1 MRVACFVAIAAM
13 ASVSSRDARADAAAA
28 DALFQDGRRL
38 MDEKRF
44 PEACTKF
51 DSAYKEE
58 PTLGTLLNLANC
70 RELEG
75 KLATAWA
82 RWNEAEA
89 KARQAGDDRESLARD
104 RKEALASRLP
114 KITLVVQNPK
124 AGIQVFRDDAAV
136 SPGSY
141 GTALPTD
148 PGTHVIQVIRD
159 DDDGVIHKQE
169 IQLIEAQQ
177 VRVELDVAAIEAA
190 APKAPPK
197 RAPVKVVTITPDD
210 YDPGAGQRTAGWV
223 VAGFGGAALVGG
235 FVLGGVALAQK
246 GDANCAEGT
255 FNAAGEEVSR
265 ACFAA
270 SRDSIDSAETLAN
283 AGQWLGI
290 AGLVVAGVGVTL
302 LLTVPDGGAS
312 ELEKRSSAPSQYEL
326 GRRPP
331 PRTVAVGTYGA
342 PGSGGVRLGGSF

>member
-1 MRVACFVAIAAM
+1 MTSLRSH
-13 ASVSSRDARADAAAA
+13 ASVRAVLGIAIVSLASSAGTEARADAAAA

-38 MDEKRF
+38 MDEKRTA
-44 PEACTKF
+44 EACTKF
-51 DSAYKEE
+51 DSSYKEE

-70 RELEG
+70 REIEG
-75 KLATAWA
+75 RLATAWA

-89 KARQAGDDRESLARD
+89 KAHQAGDDRESLAKD
-104 RKEALASRLP
+104 RKEALAPRLP
-114 KITLVVQNPK
+114 KITIVVTNPK
-124 AGIQVFRDDAAV
+124 PGIQVFRDDAAV

-169 IQLIEAQQ
+169 LKLAEAQQ
-177 VRVELDVAAIEAA
+177 VRVELDIGAIEAA
-190 APKAPPK
+190 APKAAPK
-197 RAPVKVVTITPDD
+197 RAPVQVVTLTPDD

-223 VAGFGGAALVGG
+223 VTGFGAAAVVGG

-246 GDANCAEGT
+246 GDAKCADGS
-255 FNAAGEEVSR
+255 FSVNGEQVSH

-270 SRDSIDSAETLAN
+270 SRDTIESAESLAT
-283 AGQWLGI
+283 AGQWVGI

-302 LLTVPDGGAS
+302 LLTVPDGGAG
-312 ELEKRSSAPSQYEL
+312 ELERRAHATPRRS
-326 GRRPP
+326 
-331 PRTVAVGTYGA
+331 VALQTYGA
-342 PGSGGVRLGGSF
+342 PGAGGVRLGGSF